1 MKLNIECKEPEVV
14 LSLLRNLYINEEV
27 VLVKNIVQLLILR
40 LNLLVAM
47 KQSIHWK
54 VSWSLP
60 RIFRH
65 IK

>member
-1 MKLNIECKEPEVV
+1 MRLNIECKEPEII
-14 LSLLRNLYINEEV
+14 LNILRNLFVNEEV
-27 VLVKNIVQLLILR
+27 TLTKKYSSTADYLPL
-40 LNLLVAM
+40 AM